1 MVILFLSNANSVH
14 TVRWVNSLVEKG
26 HEVHLASILNHA
38 NKNVDI
44 IDKRVKVYTLKYS
57 GQKGY
62 YLNLFQ
68 LQKIYNNI
76 RPDIV
81 NAHYASGYGTL
92 ARVARLKPLILSV
105 WGSDVYDFP
114 YKNKFNMKLI
124 KKNLE
129 YADKI
134 ASTSYCMADQ
144 VRKLLND
151 ETIDIAIT
159 PFGVDLNRFC
169 RIEEYRKDDYIYIG
183 ITKALSPKYGVI
195 ELINAIKTLKS
206 NLDKQKL
213 SDLSSKIRLL
223 IYGDGEQKEE
233 IVRLIR
239 YLNLQETVE
248 LKGKIPNT
256 EIPKIL
262 QKLDIF
268 CATSIANESFGV
280 AVVEAMA
287 MELPVVVTDTD
298 GFKEIVQDGVTGI
311 IVKRNDITSIS
322 DALKIL
328 ILNKTQ
334 RKHMGIKGR
343 LRVIKLYN
351 WEENVDTM
359 VKLYH
364 ENRLNG
370 SAKYVKL

>member
-68 LQKIYNNI
+68 LRKIYNNI

-124 KKNLE
+124 KMNLE

-169 RIEEYRKDDYIYIG
+169 RIEEYRKDDFIYIG
-183 ITKALSPKYGVI
+183 ITKALSPKYGI
-195 ELINAIKTLKS
+195 TELINAIKILKS

-213 SDLSSKIRLL
+213 GDLSSKIRLL

-239 YLNLQETVE
+239 YLNLHETVE
-248 LKGKIPNT
+248 LKGKLPNV
-256 EIPKIL
+256 EIPKVL

-268 CATSIANESFGV
+268 CATSIADESFGV

-287 MELPVVVTDTD
+287 MELPVVVTDVP
-298 GFKEIVQDGVTGI
+298 GFKELVDNDITGI
-311 IVKRNDITSIS
+311 IVERGKPEAIAK
-322 DALKIL
+322 ALEQL
-328 ILNKTQ
+328 ILNKGLIKKYGINARNKVTEYYDWN
-334 RKHMGIKGR
+334 KNVNHMIKIYEAVFFN
-343 LRVIKLYN
+343 L
-351 WEENVDTM
+351 
-359 VKLYH
+359 
-364 ENRLNG
+364 
-370 SAKYVKL
+370 